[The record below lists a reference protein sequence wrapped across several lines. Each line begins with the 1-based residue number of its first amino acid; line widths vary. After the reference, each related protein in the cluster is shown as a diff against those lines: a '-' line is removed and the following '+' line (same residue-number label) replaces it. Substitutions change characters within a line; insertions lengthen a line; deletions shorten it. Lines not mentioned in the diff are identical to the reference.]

1 MTPQQPGTDQTP
13 LPPGMHP
20 AMVQPEPPAEPSGRR
35 EGLLVAVAAV
45 VGAMAVLAGL
55 IGFQQWRSDDGEV
68 AAGAAE
74 TEVDAN
80 EEDQDSSDPAP
91 SSTVPDVDDPDE
103 ADAEP
108 ADQAESEDTTGDEDN
123 SEDLGFEPVACPTE
137 YDQVICDA
145 AAFVQRERERPFK
158 EFPVVELLDDAEFD
172 AALLTDFAEYEEE
185 LVEDERVLKALG
197 LIPTSIDLVEA
208 FRALLEAG
216 VLGFY
221 DPEIKRL
228 VVRGGE
234 FDLFGQSI
242 LVHELVHAFDDQWF
256 DLNRPDYENDDQE
269 YAFSAVVEGNASRV
283 EETWRNELSIE
294 DKAALQA
301 QEFSSLS
308 PEDLNQIRMLPGV
321 ILQLQA
327 SPYIDG
333 QRYVDRLH
341 EVGGEKAVDDSLA
354 VAPRSSEEIL
364 HEGNLFEEEL
374 AIVDVATPT
383 PDGQTLSEGRLG
395 ELMLQLWL
403 DENAATGWGG
413 DRYVVW
419 DNGAQTCLTVDLA
432 ADTPTDLLEME
443 TSAAQWQAALPDL
456 RTVTTI
462 STADRT
468 LVRAVGCY

>member
-1 MTPQQPGTDQTP
+1 
-13 LPPGMHP
+13 MHP
-20 AMVQPEPPAEPSGRR
+20 AMVQPEPPTEPSGRR
-35 EGLLVAVAAV
+35 EGLLVAFAAV
-45 VGAMAVLAGL
+45 VGAMAVLVGL
-55 IGFQQWRSDDGEV
+55 VGFQQWRSNDGEV
-68 AAGAAE
+68 AAEAADS
-74 TEVDAN
+74 EVEAADGDA
-80 EEDQDSSDPAP
+80 EGDSSDPAP
-91 SSTVPDVDDPDE
+91 SSTIPETEEPDE
-103 ADAEP
+103 ADA
-108 ADQAESEDTTGDEDN
+108 DSDNQAESDEATDQEDN
-123 SEDLGFEPVACPTE
+123 SEDLDFELVACPAD

-145 AAFVQRERERPFK
+145 AEFVQRERERPFK

-172 AALLTDFAEYEEE
+172 TALLTDFAEYQDE

-256 DLNRPDYENDDQE
+256 DLNRPDYENDDEE
-269 YAFSAVVEGNASRV
+269 YAFSAVVEGNASRI
-283 EETWRNELSIE
+283 EETWRNQLSVE
-294 DKAALQA
+294 DQATLQA

-308 PEDLNQIRMLPGV
+308 PEDLNQIRLLPGV

-333 QRYVDRLH
+333 QRYIDRLE
-341 EVGGEKAVDDSLA
+341 EVGGEEAVDDSLA

-374 AIVDVATPT
+374 AIVDVPTPT
-383 PDGQTLSEGRLG
+383 SDGPPLSEGRLG
-395 ELMLQLWL
+395 ELMLRLWL
-403 DENAATGWGG
+403 DPPAAAGWGG

-419 DNGAQTCLTVDLA
+419 ERADQTCLTVDLA